1 MYIIQM
7 HSYSLIIDIIER
19 NEIKIKNKMT
29 VTKYL

>member
-7 HSYSLIIDIIER
+7 HSYSLIMNIKER

>member
-1 MYIIQM
+1 MYITQK
-7 HSYSLIIDIIER
+7 HSHSLIIDIKER

>member
-7 HSYSLIIDIIER
+7 HSYSLIIDIKER
-19 NEIKIKNKMT
+19 NKIKIKNKMT